1 MTQLEQLPQLSGTP
15 IEGGEAFV
23 YFSTS
28 EPQIV
33 YKKYKTP
40 RISTQA
46 SRLIEQNRFINALR
60 PSDRARLTEAV
71 TWPLA
76 LYGTEQKIEG
86 CKMQKV
92 SNHFYF
98 SATVANVNKERITQ
112 LDYLIDTKWWSKPAV
127 KSSGR
132 IIVEMAARIEICYEY
147 LLTLQSI
154 WENNAF
160 YGDVSPKN
168 LLWTLSPYPRVM
180 FLEGDSICITS
191 DPNLEEIHTNGWFPN
206 SQLKDLTSRDRSLG
220 GLLVFRIIKEDLNTR
235 PQAIDNY
242 SGNQSSILKASRN
255 LWQTGSSQ
263 HLDELIKALH
273 SQRSQRLIRL
283 ALNRA
288 IDKGHAIEVL
298 RHQPSAPSAEEQEVI
313 NLAHKQIT
321 IEELLSHSTTT
332 RRHALLR
339 RRVPMPGFQFDI
351 TSPIE
356 KQATK
361 DTDLKRLVNELD
373 FENAASQ
380 FLRKQKTFKLTSE
393 IIRSLQH
400 FLVQL
405 EPAAI
410 RQAKSVDE
418 SIEITWAW
426 PLDTSIN
433 ALIITG
439 SLKNE
444 ISFRHV
450 LLWDN
455 FTNRAYI
462 KPKLAKFIDHLS
474 VQWAL
479 LIDDGCVITPSH
491 FWTSLDDCQK
501 SPDPQR
507 FPTTP
512 RDNILIHQ
520 RPQLSP
526 QPLNYNFAQPQLTR
540 VNLINQFQR
549 TRVAR
554 LLKKFGLIIWK
565 KIIRRYP

>member
-23 YFSTS
+23 YFDTS
-28 EPQIV
+28 DPQIV
-33 YKKYKTP
+33 YKRYKTP
-40 RISTQA
+40 RIGTQA

-76 LYGTEQKIEG
+76 LYGTEQKIDG

-98 SATVANVNKERITQ
+98 SATVGNVNKERITQ

-127 KSSGR
+127 KSTGQLL
-132 IIVEMAARIEICYEY
+132 VEMTARIEICHEY

-220 GLLVFRIIKEDLNTR
+220 GLLVFRIIKEDLNAR

-255 LWQTGSSQ
+255 LWQTGSTQ

-273 SQRSQRLIRL
+273 SQRSQRLVRL

-298 RHQPSAPSAEEQEVI
+298 RHQPSAPSAEELEVI

-321 IEELLSHSTTT
+321 IEELLSDSKTT
-332 RRHALLR
+332 RRRDLLR
-339 RRVPMPGFQFDI
+339 RRVPMPGFEFDI
-351 TSPIE
+351 TSSIE

-380 FLRKQKTFKLTSE
+380 FLQKQKAFKLTSE
-393 IIRSLQH
+393 VIRSLQH

-410 RQAKSVDE
+410 RQSKSADQ
-418 SIEITWAW
+418 SIELTWAW
-426 PLDTSIN
+426 PLETSVN
-433 ALIITG
+433 ALVITG
-439 SLKNE
+439 SFENK

-450 LLWDN
+450 FLWDN
-455 FTNRAYI
+455 VTSRASI
-462 KPKLAKFIDHLS
+462 KPKLAQFVDHLS
-474 VQWAL
+474 IQWAL
-479 LIDDGCVITPSH
+479 VIHDGTVITPTQ
-491 FWTSLDDCQK
+491 FWGSLDDCQK
-501 SPDPQR
+501 SLDSQR
-507 FPTTP
+507 LPTSP
-512 RDNILIHQ
+512 IDNILFHR
-520 RPQLSP
+520 RPQPPP
-526 QPLNYNFAQPQLTR
+526 QPLNYNFAQPQLNKFKRINRFQKTR
-540 VNLINQFQR
+540 VGRLIQ
-549 TRVAR
+549 
-554 LLKKFGLIIWK
+554 KFALNIWK
-565 KIIRRYP
+565 KLTRR